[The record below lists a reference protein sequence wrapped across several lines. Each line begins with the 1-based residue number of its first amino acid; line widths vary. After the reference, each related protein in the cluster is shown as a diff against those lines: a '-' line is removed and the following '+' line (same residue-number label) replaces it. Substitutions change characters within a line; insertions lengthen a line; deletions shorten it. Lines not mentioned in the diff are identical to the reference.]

1 MDPNEWDLSS
11 EFDTLFNES
20 FNFDYEYSKLEA
32 FDFWPYQVL
41 MIILFSMIA
50 ILSLGSNIVTIVV
63 LLKSNPFSS
72 KLSPFLINLSAADIA
87 KSMFTIPFAYTAVML
102 GRWVLPLYMCPVV
115 SLVHILT
122 QFAFVWTLITI
133 SIDSMS
139 VTGNTSLNQ

>member
-1 MDPNEWDLSS
+1 MDPNELELSS
-11 EFDTLFNES
+11 EFDTLLNES
-20 FNFDYEYSKLEA
+20 FIIDHQFSLEL

-50 ILSLGSNIVTIVV
+50 ILSLGSNIVTIIV
-63 LLKSNPFSS
+63 LMKSNHFSS

-115 SLVHILT
+115 YFVESLT
-122 QFAFVWTLITI
+122 QFVFVWILTAI
-133 SIDSMS
+133 SIDR
-139 VTGNTSLNQ
+139 

>member
-11 EFDTLFNES
+11 EFDTFINES
-20 FNFDYEYSKLEA
+20 LNSDYELSLEA

-41 MIILFSMIA
+41 TIILFSMIA
-50 ILSLGSNIVTIVV
+50 ILSLGSNIVTIIV
-63 LLKSNPFSS
+63 LLNSNHFSS

-115 SLVHILT
+115 YFVESLT
-122 QFAFVWTLITI
+122 QFVFVWILTTI
-133 SIDSMS
+133 SIDR
-139 VTGNTSLNQ
+139 